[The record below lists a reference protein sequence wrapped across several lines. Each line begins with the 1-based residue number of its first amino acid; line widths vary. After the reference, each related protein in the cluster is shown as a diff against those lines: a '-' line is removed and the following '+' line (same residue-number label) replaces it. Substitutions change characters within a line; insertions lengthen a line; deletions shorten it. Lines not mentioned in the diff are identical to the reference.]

1 MNSALIAIGV
11 IVFVI
16 LVISIL
22 ISMRKKKPDER
33 GRYER
38 SPHLDFSGVGRR
50 PPPPPRP
57 PSASRRT
64 NTIERSR
71 VAQDLGGSG
80 AHVDPFLAAGVGFIL
95 GQSAAQA
102 KPPEDSVPK
111 PVAEATLS
119 HPDPEPAS
127 HYSPPEVS
135 SFDSGDSGSS
145 FSSDSGSSSFSSDSG
160 GGGSFSSD

>member
-16 LVISIL
+16 VVIAIL
-22 ISMRKKKPDER
+22 LSMRKKPDNHR
-33 GRYER
+33 RCQR
-38 SPHLDFSGVGRR
+38 PPHLDFSGVGRR

-102 KPPEDSVPK
+102 KPPEESVPE
-111 PVAEATLS
+111 PVPS
-119 HPDPEPAS
+119 D
-127 HYSPPEVS
+127 
-135 SFDSGDSGSS
+135 GDYG
-145 FSSDSGSSSFSSDSG
+145 GGGASSSCDGGSASDSG
-160 GGGSFSSD
+160 GSVGGGSVD